1 MQLQREPSSNIT
13 MVRSIFLLLWKILK
27 PLCHLSIGG
36 TIGTTGGAA
45 THHCRHAIQDV
56 HDGLLE
62 LDFFDRFG
70 NMSVYCK
77 LDLKPVALRA
87 YSCSRQSSSFDSF
100 VSASFGTWVEVCS
113 KFLVRQALGT
123 PVGVTL
129 CFPTFPFVPLGIA
142 GLQEFLVRILDH
154 SQDNL

>member
-1 MQLQREPSSNIT
+1 M
-13 MVRSIFLLLWKILK
+13 
-27 PLCHLSIGG
+27 SIGG

-100 VSASFGTWVEVCS
+100 GVSIVWYMGRSLQQILGQTSIRDASGCYFVFPNVS
-113 KFLVRQALGT
+113 VR
-123 PVGVTL
+123 
-129 CFPTFPFVPLGIA
+129 PLRDCRIA
-142 GLQEFLVRILDH
+142 GV
-154 SQDNL
+154 SGQDS